1 MVRQM
6 HHTRSIRASM
16 LLVVVT
22 AMLGL
27 CLPSASSEPAP
38 QVIRLVWVQT
48 SNHPDGKRVSWTSQ
62 LFNETRQFGRPAGT
76 KVGAEVGV
84 SHGAQYLGGI
94 KLPGGVLEYSGKVK
108 HLPHHGGIVV
118 PVVDGSGAFAGVTG
132 TYTRSD
138 GDSTHPNST
147 IVVLRLAAR

>member
-6 HHTRSIRASM
+6 HLTRSIRASM

-22 AMLGL
+22 AML
-27 CLPSASSEPAP
+27 CLPSASSESTP

-48 SNHPDGKRVSWTSQ
+48 SNHPNGKRVSWTSQ
-62 LFNETRQFGRPAGT
+62 LFNETRQFGRAAGT

-84 SHGAQYLGGI
+84 SHGAQYVGGI

-108 HLPHHGGIVV
+108 RLPHHGGIIV

-147 IVVLRLAAR
+147 IVVLRLQYG